1 MTGVRRV
8 RRTVTTA
15 VIAVLLAGCGPAVA
29 RRVPTSDPKGPRTT
43 YVAVGGSDAIGN
55 GTDDP
60 LLDAWPQ
67 QFFRHSLP
75 LTSVFINAAEPGATV
90 AEAITDQ
97 VPLAISSHATV
108 VTVWLV
114 SADLLDGTPAS
125 TYGSE
130 LLQLLTTLRG
140 HGTTTVL
147 VGNAPPPDQLPGYP
161 ACRIGAV
168 RLGRGEPCP
177 TTLPTP
183 AVLAANSA
191 AYDEVIAADATRT
204 GAVLVDLQGT
214 VAASVAHGAPP
225 FLDPSG
231 ADLSTAGSTLVA
243 QAFSGALP
251 AGSGHT
257 A

>member
-8 RRTVTTA
+8 RLTVAAA
-15 VIAVLLAGCGPAVA
+15 VVATLLTGCGSAVTRPA
-29 RRVPTSDPKGPRTT
+29 PTSDPSGPRTT
-43 YVAVGGSDAIGN
+43 YVAVGGSDAIGY

-60 LLDAWPQ
+60 LVDAWTQ

-75 LTSVFINAAEPGATV
+75 LGTVFVNAAEPGATV

-97 VPLAISSHATV
+97 VPLAISSRATV

-114 SADLLDGTPAS
+114 AADLFDGTPAS

-130 LLQLLTTLRG
+130 LLQLLTSLRG
-140 HGTTTVL
+140 HGATVL
-147 VGNAPPPDQLPGYP
+147 VGNAPPLGQLPGYP
-161 ACRIGAV
+161 ACRNGAS

-177 TTLPTP
+177 PVLPTP
-183 AVLAANSA
+183 AALA
-191 AYDEVIAADATRT
+191 AYDQVIAADAART
-204 GAVLVDLQGT
+204 GAILVDLQGA
-214 VAASVAHGAPP
+214 VAASVAHGGPP

-243 QAFSGALP
+243 RSFSGALP
-251 AGSGHT
+251 TGSGHT